1 MSTTNNQF
9 VNPEE
14 QDSEAQLQPDREFC
28 SRFVAG
34 NPGGPGNP
42 FARQT
47 AAFKKAIHAATTP
60 DEAKALARKI
70 FEMAMEGNLTA
81 AKLYF
86 SYTAGKPQ
94 EAMDPDRVDV
104 HELEVFRDTAPLKAE
119 SAQLI
124 DAGLPEPHL
133 HLIRT
138 MRPVMS
144 AFIYKQVANI
154 MDPRKNKAPNER
166 DKREPAKATD
176 RLEEALHPAEL
187 DSVIGMP
194 PLPNGSIGKPPL
206 PNGSIGKPP
215 LPNGSIGKPP
225 LPNGSISNGNGKP
238 SPQPI
243 ANGQIGLKR

>member
-1 MSTTNNQF
+1 MSTLNET
-9 VNPEE
+9 VNP
-14 QDSEAQLQPDREFC
+14 QQVSEAELQADRDMC

-42 FARQT
+42 YARQT

-70 FEMAMEGNLTA
+70 YELAMEGNLAA

-104 HELEVFRDTAPLKAE
+104 HELEIFRDTAPLKEE

-138 MRPVMS
+138 VRPMMS
-144 AFIYKQVANI
+144 ALMYKQITSI
-154 MDPRKNKAPNER
+154 MDPRKNKTPSER
-166 DKREPAKATD
+166 DQRETAKAAD
-176 RLEEALHPAEL
+176 RLEEALRPAEL
-187 DSVIGMP
+187 HSVIGRP
-194 PLPNGSIGKPPL
+194 PLPNGSIG
-206 PNGSIGKPP
+206 NGKPK
-215 LPNGSIGKPP
+215 GVR
-225 LPNGSISNGNGKP
+225 P
-238 SPQPI
+238 SPQPL
-243 ANGQIGLKR
+243 ANGRSV